1 MLIRLEPTFIDTV
14 RQLKQPFSD
23 VDKEKLSELI
33 ELNYDKIRSVISA
46 EEQARE
52 IAKPTVIE
60 LGNIGVR
67 FFALNLYYN
76 QDEDDIPNSV
86 RDLLPTISPVRVD
99 VMSTPQAPD
108 DPKVRYMKVA
118 QIYDDGSIHSKYVNE
133 ATKED
138 EGLLPMDEK

>member
-52 IAKPTVIE
+52 RAKPTVIE

-118 QIYDDGSIHSKYVNE
+118 QIYDDGSIHSEYVKE

>member
-52 IAKPTVIE
+52 RAKPTVIE

-118 QIYDDGSIHSKYVNE
+118 QIYDDGSIYSKYVNE

>member
-52 IAKPTVIE
+52 RAKPTVIE

>member
-1 MLIRLEPTFIDTV
+1 MLIRLEPTFTDTV

-23 VDKEKLSELI
+23 MDKEKLSELI

-46 EEQARE
+46 EEQAKER
-52 IAKPTVIE
+52 AKPTVIE

-76 QDEDDIPNSV
+76 QDEDDTPNSV
-86 RDLLPTISPVRVD
+86 RGLLPTISPVRVD

-118 QIYDDGSIHSKYVNE
+118 QIYDDGSIHSKYVKE